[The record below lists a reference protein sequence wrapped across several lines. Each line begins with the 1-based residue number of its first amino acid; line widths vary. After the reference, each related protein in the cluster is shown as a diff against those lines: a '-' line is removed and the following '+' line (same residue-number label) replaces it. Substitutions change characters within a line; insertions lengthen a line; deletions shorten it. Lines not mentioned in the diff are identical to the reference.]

1 MPITSDSI
9 RAGLD
14 VYTLDGDK
22 LGCVKE
28 VRGSYF
34 QVDAKMQPDY
44 WLDASCVQPTTASDR
59 IVMTFDKDHVGDN
72 KCKLNDNGTL
82 G

>member
-1 MPITSDSI
+1 MPLTSDSI

-22 LGCVKE
+22 LGSVKE
-28 VRGSYF
+28 VRGNYF

-44 WLDASCVQPTTASDR
+44 WLDVSCVQPTTTSGR

-72 KCKLNDNGTL
+72 KRKLNDNGTI